1 MNTVEFSGIIY
12 DPKVLLKE
20 LFDVGVLSV
29 KPREILGKF
38 IKILNSKVIIKTGN
52 KDVEYKNIKRIFPIC
67 IGKASVE
74 TAETITNIFK
84 KKKINLE
91 KGIIVVNKENYRE
104 IKHFKSFVSGHPVPN
119 ENGVV
124 ASKYIIKYLKET
136 QNDDLV
142 LVFIS
147 GGGSSLLPYPV
158 ESIELKEKININKL
172 LLESGANINEINT
185 VRKHLSRIKG
195 GQLANYCAPANVHSL
210 ILSDVMGD
218 DLSSISSGLTV
229 PDPTTFIDVK
239 KILIKYKIW
248 NSISKN
254 VKKYIEKGLKN
265 SNLETPKK
273 NNLIFKKS
281 KNSLIGSNTISLKAI
296 KKYCESK
303 NIYSKIWKKNIEGD
317 VKKVAK
323 EFVSFISSRKK
334 KSPIILISGGET
346 TVKINGN
353 GKGGR
358 NQEFALHF
366 SYFMKKKNPEIKY
379 SFLSAGTD
387 GRDGPTNAAGGIVD
401 DETINKIKKKK
412 VDLSKELKNNNSY
425 HILEEI
431 DSLLIMDGTST
442 NVADIQ
448 LIAIMG

>member
-1 MNTVEFSGIIY
+1 MNTIKFSGINY
-12 DPKVLLKE
+12 DPKLLLKE
-20 LFDVGVLSV
+20 LFDVGLLAV
-29 KPREILGKF
+29 KPKEILGKF
-38 IKILNSKVIIKTGN
+38 IKILNSKVIIKTNN
-52 KDVEYKNIKRIFPIC
+52 KDVEYKNIKRIFPVC
-67 IGKASVE
+67 IGKASVD
-74 TAETITNIFK
+74 TAETVINIFK

-104 IKHFKSFVSGHPVPN
+104 IKGFKCFVSGHPIPN
-119 ENGVV
+119 QDGVV
-124 ASKYIIKYLKET
+124 ASKYIVKYLKET
-136 QNDDLV
+136 QKDDLV

-147 GGGSSLLPYPV
+147 GGGSSLLPLPI

-172 LLESGANINEINT
+172 LLESGADINEINT
-185 VRKHLSRIKG
+185 VRKHFSKIKG
-195 GQLANYCAPANVHSL
+195 GQLTNYCAPASVHSL

-229 PDPTTFIDVK
+229 PDPTTFKDVK
-239 KILIKYKIW
+239 KVLTKYKIW
-248 NSISKN
+248 NSISN
-254 VKKYIEKGLKN
+254 NAKKYIEKGLKN

-281 KNSLIGSNTISLKAI
+281 KSTLIGSNTISLEAI

-303 NIYSKIWKKNIEGD
+303 DIYSKIWKKNIEGD

-346 TVKINGN
+346 TVKIKGN

-366 SYFMKKKNPEIKY
+366 SYYMKKNNPEIKY

-401 DETINKIKKKK
+401 DETMNKIKKKK

-431 DSLLIMDGTST
+431 DSLLIIDGTST

-448 LIAIMG
+448 LIAIIG